1 MMYCIV
7 LYKNITILINSWGMK
22 RVELGLE
29 IFWFEFII
37 EIKKIRKIIIFYHID
52 NLNLVKNYH
61 ILNDFINFNNLLKQY
76 L

>member
-1 MMYCIV
+1 
-7 LYKNITILINSWGMK
+7 MK